1 MSVNNLARPLLYRR
15 YRAGRSGER
24 RNRRAERTKDSRG
37 LRVKRK
43 EPRPMLGGFKTKSV
57 IAKWY
62 LTKFCGLKVGYRV
75 MVPHCMILG
84 FVVYT
89 TAWVIVPA

>member
-1 MSVNNLARPLLYRR
+1 
-15 YRAGRSGER
+15 
-24 RNRRAERTKDSRG
+24 
-37 LRVKRK
+37 
-43 EPRPMLGGFKTKSV
+43 MLGGFKTKSV